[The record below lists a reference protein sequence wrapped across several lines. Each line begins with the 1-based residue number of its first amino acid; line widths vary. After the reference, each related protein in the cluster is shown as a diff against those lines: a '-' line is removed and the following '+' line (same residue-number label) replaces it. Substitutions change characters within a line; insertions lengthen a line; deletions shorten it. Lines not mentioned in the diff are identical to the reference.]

1 MDTFAGNRFSRE
13 AILKKAGV
21 ENVPGRTLPRVVRG
35 ELIKFLL
42 TVMLFVGIFVAVDP
56 LNALF
61 FFGTF
66 VAMQVLYEIVP
77 YMEAKAEAGVETKH
91 LGDDNN
97 SSASG
102 N

>member
-1 MDTFAGNRFSRE
+1 MDIFAGSRFSRE

-21 ENVPGRTLPRVVRG
+21 ESVPGADGTLRRMVRG
-35 ELIKFLL
+35 ELLKFLL
-42 TVMLFVGIFVAVDP
+42 SIGLFVGIFVAVHP

-66 VAMQVLYEIVP
+66 VGMQLLYAIVP
-77 YMEAKAEAGVETKH
+77 LVEARVETKR
-91 LGDDNN
+91 LGDSNN